1 MPSRYAYDGFN
12 YPRLMFDFGFTSIKV
27 TTVTDLYVEGD
38 TRSARI
44 VEMRDTKCRT
54 WTLAECFDGT
64 MMPVEV
70 WRHGFEGDRD
80 MEWAL
85 DPRIP
90 CEEGPFEPA
99 YLIRPPSQ
107 DMLLWHRLAD
117 EEADR
122 LAEEEER
129 RLAEGA

>member
-12 YPRLMFDFGFTSIKV
+12 YPRLMFDFGWTSIKV
-27 TTVTDLYVEGD
+27 TMVTDLYVGGD

-44 VEMRDTKCRT
+44 VEFRDTKCRT

-70 WRHGFEGDRD
+70 WRPGYEGDRD
-80 MEWAL
+80 VEWAL
-85 DPRIP
+85 DPRIV

-99 YLIRPPSQ
+99 YLVRPPSQ
-107 DMLLWHRLAD
+107 DPILWQKIAEAEEDRLAD
-117 EEADR
+117 ADYFS
-122 LAEEEER
+122 AES
-129 RLAEGA
+129 